1 MLAALH
7 AVLAYIAG
15 GGGLG
20 AERASQIAVNATVG
34 LCAPI
39 YSKIDPAGLGET
51 SSALAVAQDY
61 AKRLVENLRP
71 GALERLVSDCWSHLF
86 VIDIGET
93 RQFFSKMREPTDHE
107 AALARHLHL
116 TPPARRFRVDQSSV
130 CHIAKEVIEGSV
142 HAEGS
147 GGPET
152 DPPDPE
158 GPVGPTQGTRPK
170 DEPEGSD
177 ASEG

>member
-1 MLAALH
+1 MLDALQ
-7 AVLAYIAG
+7 AVLVDIVG

-20 AERASQIAVNATVG
+20 TERASQIAVETTVR
-34 LCAPI
+34 LFASV

-51 SSALAVAQDY
+51 SRALAVAQDD
-61 AKRLVENLRP
+61 AKRLV
-71 GALERLVSDCWSHLF
+71 SDYWSHLF

-93 RQFFSKMREPTDHE
+93 RQFLLEVREPTDHE
-107 AALARHLHL
+107 AALARHLQL
-116 TPPARRFRVDQSSV
+116 TPAARRFRVDQSSV
-130 CHIAKEVIEGSV
+130 CHITREVSAGSIHEEG
-142 HAEGS
+142 G

-158 GPVGPTQGTRPK
+158 GPVGPTQGTRPR